1 MRKIVFTPKQIIG
14 LLHLVILLAASL
26 IARAQTDEALLKKV
40 AEMSYAD
47 SARLTTI
54 YKDLHTHPEL
64 GFMETRTAAIV
75 AKELTGIGY
84 KVYTGIGKT
93 GVIGILKNGDGPTVM
108 FRGDMDALPVKEI
121 TGLSYASEVSVKL
134 PEGNTVPVMHAC
146 GHDAHVTWLLGIA
159 RVMKTIQ
166 QDWKGTLIILAQP
179 AEEKI
184 LGAQAMHDD
193 SVYIKDI
200 PVPDYL
206 LGMHTMPFGLGTVF
220 NLPGTRM
227 AGSDQLDVTFH
238 GIGGHG
244 SAPQNAKDPIIMASE
259 AIMQYQ
265 TIVSRS
271 VNPQTPAV
279 LTVGSVQAGDANNVI
294 PPSALVKINLRWFTK
309 ETRNILF
316 SSIYRIDSG
325 IAMSNGLVPS
335 MYPTNVTKGFCMP
348 LVNDTSLTAKVNA
361 ALTPFLPKGTLIT
374 SGFPAAMGSEDFQ
387 HLVLG
392 NNKTICDYLFIGT
405 APMDKFMAARKE
417 GKDFPFYNHN
427 GNYMVDLG
435 GLPFGVKVGTVAL
448 LSAFKM
454 PRISG

>member
-1 MRKIVFTPKQIIG
+1 MKITIKRKAQ
-14 LLHLVILLAASL
+14 LLFVAAISL
-26 IARAQTDEALLKKV
+26 IALTVTAQPSDAILKKV
-40 AEMSYAD
+40 AQMAYAD
-47 SARLTTI
+47 SERLVTI
-54 YKDLHTHPEL
+54 YKDLHENPEL
-64 GFMETRTAAIV
+64 GFMETRTAGIV
-75 AKELTGIGY
+75 AKELKALGY
-84 KVYTGIGKT
+84 KVFTGIGKT
-93 GVIGILKNGDGPTVM
+93 GVVGILENGAGPTVM

-121 TGLSYASEVSVKL
+121 TGLSYASTMVAKMGD
-134 PEGNTVPVMHAC
+134 GNTVPVMHAC
-146 GHDAHVTWLLGIA
+146 GHDAHVTWILGIA
-159 RVMKTIQ
+159 KMMKTIKA
-166 QDWKGTLIILAQP
+166 DWKGTLIILAQP

-206 LGMHTMPFGLGTVF
+206 LGMHTGPFALGTVF

-244 SAPQNAKDPIIMASE
+244 SAPQNAKDPIVMASE
-259 AIMQYQ
+259 AIMEYQ
-265 TIVSRS
+265 TVVSRS
-271 VNPQTPAV
+271 INPQTPAV

-309 ETRNILF
+309 DTRNILF

-325 IAMSNGLVPS
+325 IAMANGLKPE
-335 MYPTNVTKGFCMP
+335 MYPTSITKGFCMP
-348 LVNDTSLTAKVNA
+348 LVNDTNLVAKVNA
-361 ALTPFLPKGTLIT
+361 TLINNVAKGNLIA

-392 NNKTICDYLFIGT
+392 NNKTVCDYLFIGT
-405 APMDKFMAARKE
+405 APLAMVAEAHKAGKE
-417 GKDFPFYNHN
+417 APFYNHN

-435 GLPFGVKVGTVAL
+435 GIPFGVKVGVTAL
-448 LSAFKM
+448 LSIMK
-454 PRISG
+454 I

>member
-1 MRKIVFTPKQIIG
+1 MKSKMKKLVF
-14 LLHLVILLAASL
+14 AAVASMA
-26 IARAQTDEALLKKV
+26 IFTATAQPSDAILKKV
-40 AEMSYAD
+40 AQMAYAD
-47 SARLTTI
+47 SERLVTI
-54 YKDLHTHPEL
+54 YKDLHENPEL

-75 AKELTGIGY
+75 AKELKALGY
-84 KVYTGIGKT
+84 KVFTGIGKT
-93 GVIGILKNGDGPTVM
+93 GVVGILENGAGPTVM

-121 TGLSYASEVSVKL
+121 TGLSYASAMVVKM
-134 PEGNTVPVMHAC
+134 PDGGTVPVMHAC

-159 RVMKTIQ
+159 KMMQTIKAN
-166 QDWKGTLIILAQP
+166 WKGTLVMLAQP

-193 SVYIKDI
+193 STYIKDI

-259 AIMQYQ
+259 AIMEYQ

-325 IAMSNGLVPS
+325 IAIANGLKPD

-348 LVNDTSLTAKVNA
+348 LVNDTNLVAKVNA
-361 ALTPFLPKGTLIT
+361 TLVNNVAKGSLVT

-392 NNKTICDYLFIGT
+392 NNKTVCDYLFIGT
-405 APMDKFMAARKE
+405 APLDKMAEAKKAGKE
-417 GKDFPFYNHN
+417 APFYNHN

-435 GLPFGVKVGTVAL
+435 GIPFGVKVGVTAL
-448 LSAFKM
+448 LSVMKG
-454 PRISG
+454 S

>member
-1 MRKIVFTPKQIIG
+1 MRSTASKTKSIVLVLTLALGMTG
-14 LLHLVILLAASL
+14 LTAT
-26 IARAQTDEALLKKV
+26 AQPGEALLKKV
-40 AEMSYAD
+40 GQMAYAD
-47 SARLTTI
+47 SERLVTI
-54 YKDLHTHPEL
+54 FKDLHTHPEL
-64 GFMETRTAAIV
+64 GFMEVRTADIV
-75 AKELTGIGY
+75 AKELKTLGY

-93 GVIGILKNGDGPTVM
+93 GVVGVLKNGEGPTVM

-121 TGLSYASEVSVKL
+121 TGLSYASEASVKL

-159 RVMKTIQ
+159 RIMKSIEK
-166 QDWKGTLIILAQP
+166 DWKGTLIILAQP

-193 SVYIKDI
+193 SVYIKEI

-316 SSIYRIDSG
+316 SGIYKIDSG
-325 IAMSNGLVPS
+325 IAISNGLAPA
-335 MYPTNVTKGFCMP
+335 MYPTTVTKGFCMP
-348 LVNDTSLTAKVNA
+348 LVNDTGLVARVNA
-361 ALTPFLPKGTLIT
+361 GLASVVPKGSLIS

-392 NNKTICDYLFIGT
+392 NNKTISDYLFIGT
-405 APMDKFMAARKE
+405 APMDKFLEARKA
-417 GKDFPFYNHN
+417 GKEVPFYNHN

-435 GLPFGVKVGTVAL
+435 GLPFGVKVGTSAL
-448 LSAFKM
+448 LSAFNKM
-454 PRISG
+454 